1 MHKFPDS
8 ATSQDPSAQ
17 TQEPCET
24 IYTLTTTVTD
34 VAEMP
39 GSDGR
44 GNSGD
49 VVRTPALSLNTAT
62 LTAWKTQ
69 LGEVSP
75 KQMTLSLFQVQV
87 MVLMTVGGGLLS
99 T

>member
-17 TQEPCET
+17 TQEPCGT
-24 IYTLTTTVTD
+24 IYIQTTTVTD

-44 GNSGD
+44 GNLGD

-62 LTAWKTQ
+62 LTVWETQ
-69 LGEVSP
+69 AGGSVS
-75 KQMTLSLFQVQV
+75 
-87 MVLMTVGGGLLS
+87 
-99 T
+99 